1 MSEDES
7 ENYSF
12 WKITENNNYTM
23 LKVAIIMGSTSD
35 YEVMS
40 GAEQILTDFG
50 IEFEKRVI
58 SAHRTPELM
67 FEYTKG
73 LKGRGFGVVIAG
85 AGGAAHLAGVAAGLT
100 TLPVIAVPMAT
111 KNLGGLTLS
120 CRWYRCLQAFL
131 WPRSQSEGPRTR
143 RSSPP
148 RSSLSRTP
156 ASQRNSTPTARP
168 RPRRSTTP
176 QSDIIPE
183 ESCTDCPNQKKE
195 GDFAIILFSIYP
207 GIF

>member
-1 MSEDES
+1 
-7 ENYSF
+7 
-12 WKITENNNYTM
+12 M

-40 GAEQILTDFG
+40 GAEQILADFG

-73 LKGRGFGVVIAG
+73 LKGRGFGVAIAG

-111 KNLGGLTLS
+111 KNLGGLDSLLS
-120 CRWYRCLQAFL
+120 MVQMPTGIPVATVAIGGAKNAAILAAEILALQDAGVSEKLDAYRKAQA
-131 WPRSQSEGPRTR
+131 EKIY
-143 RSSPP
+143 
-148 RSSLSRTP
+148 
-156 ASQRNSTPTARP
+156 N
-168 RPRRSTTP
+168 TT
-176 QSDIIPE
+176 I
-183 ESCTDCPNQKKE
+183 
-195 GDFAIILFSIYP
+195 
-207 GIF
+207 

>member
-1 MSEDES
+1 
-7 ENYSF
+7 
-12 WKITENNNYTM
+12 M

-35 YEVMS
+35 YDVMS

-111 KNLGGLTLS
+111 KNLCGLASLLSMVQMPTGIPVATVAIGGAKNAAILAAEILALQDTAISDKLDA
-120 CRWYRCLQAFL
+120 YRKA
-131 WPRSQSEGPRTR
+131 
-143 RSSPP
+143 
-148 RSSLSRTP
+148 P
-156 ASQRNSTPTARP
+156 AEKIYK
-168 RPRRSTTP
+168 TT
-176 QSDIIPE
+176 I
-183 ESCTDCPNQKKE
+183 
-195 GDFAIILFSIYP
+195 
-207 GIF
+207 

>member
-1 MSEDES
+1 
-7 ENYSF
+7 
-12 WKITENNNYTM
+12 M

-35 YEVMS
+35 YDVMS

-111 KNLGGLTLS
+111 KNLGGLDSLLS
-120 CRWYRCLQAFL
+120 MVQMPTGIPVATVAIGGAKNAAILAAEILALQDTANSDKLDDYRKAQA
-131 WPRSQSEGPRTR
+131 EKIYK
-143 RSSPP
+143 
-148 RSSLSRTP
+148 
-156 ASQRNSTPTARP
+156 
-168 RPRRSTTP
+168 TT
-176 QSDIIPE
+176 I
-183 ESCTDCPNQKKE
+183 
-195 GDFAIILFSIYP
+195 
-207 GIF
+207 